1 MVVPLSSGICNKC
14 STTGATYG
22 AGTVYPSSTTNF
34 TAVLIEVRVSRSLV
48 FFVVFCGSWFVLWS
62 FLLCCLSFFDL
73 RLLQTFLK
81 TYTEKWGHNGIYRQT
96 VTFNNPLLT
105 NKLFYT
111 SRRSHYL
118 SKNQLMTWTSKR
130 MLCIWFISHNY
141 FSIYF
146 QMFLNLS
153 EYDYNVQC
161 FKTLRTPVICH
172 VTRWTHYADTK
183 SSIVCFHVYCSKYQ
197 YHCLPFNTTGI
208 DLIISRNH
216 YKSTD
221 YLLRVYIELLY

>member
-1 MVVPLSSGICNKC
+1 MVKHLFN
-14 STTGATYG
+14 TR
-22 AGTVYPSSTTNF
+22 
-34 TAVLIEVRVSRSLV
+34 VRIFSFCRAKPK
-48 FFVVFCGSWFVLWS
+48 FFFPELNIRLYDKNSES
-62 FLLCCLSFFDL
+62 DYFFFPPPKSEYFFQQHWESEYFF
-73 RLLQTFLK
+73 RK
-81 TYTEKWGHNGIYRQT
+81 R
-96 VTFNNPLLT
+96 NNPLLT

-111 SRRSHYL
+111 SRWSHYL
-118 SKNQLMTWTSKR
+118 SKNQLMTWMSKR
-130 MLCIWFISHNY
+130 MLCIWLISHNY

-161 FKTLRTPVICH
+161 FKTLWTPVICH
-172 VTRWTHYADTK
+172 ITRWTHYSDTK

-208 DLIISRNH
+208 DLIISRNRYDNH

-221 YLLRVYIELLY
+221 YLLQVYIELLY

>member
-1 MVVPLSSGICNKC
+1 MVCP
-14 STTGATYG
+14 
-22 AGTVYPSSTTNF
+22 
-34 TAVLIEVRVSRSLV
+34 LV
-48 FFVVFCGSWFVLWS
+48 FFYCVVCPSSIYGFWFIPWH
-62 FLLCCLSFFDL
+62 
-73 RLLQTFLK
+73 LQTFLK
-81 TYTEKWGHNGIYRQT
+81 TYTEKRGHNGIDRQT

-130 MLCIWFISHNY
+130 MLCIWLISHNY

-161 FKTLRTPVICH
+161 FKTLWTPVICH
-172 VTRWTHYADTK
+172 VTRWTHYSDTK
-183 SSIVCFHVYCSKYQ
+183 SSIVCFHLYCSKYQ

-208 DLIISRNH
+208 DLIISRNRYDNH

-221 YLLRVYIELLY
+221 YLLQVYIELLY